1 LARRLQNPLHH
12 TLVQEGNPAMFDR
25 RFFATSLG
33 RAAAASVLAMLAFN
47 IFAITQQL
55 DMKPG
60 AAMAAAPI
68 VELA

>member
-1 LARRLQNPLHH
+1 LQSQFQQVSL
-12 TLVQEGNPAMFDR
+12 QEGYAAMFDR